1 MKRIT
6 LYAIISSQINVPI
19 ETAAIA
25 AIEGGAGM
33 LQLREKNVSEREIVT
48 LAKKLLKITREYG
61 VPLIINDSPE
71 AAAMSGA
78 DGVHLGQSDG
88 SPAAARKILGEKA
101 IIGVTAKTL
110 SQAREAVH
118 IGADYLGCGAVF
130 PTPTKANALPMT
142 METLSEICSAVNIPV
157 FAIGGITPANAG
169 SLANTGITGVAS
181 VSGVFGYPTP
191 EEIEEAARTLCRF
204 KEKNR

>member
-1 MKRIT
+1 
-6 LYAIISSQINVPI
+6 
-19 ETAAIA
+19 
-25 AIEGGAGM
+25 M
-33 LQLREKNVSEREIVT
+33 LQLREKNAPEEEIVS

-110 SQAREAVH
+110 SQAREAVRM
-118 IGADYLGCGAVF
+118 GADYLGCGAVF

-157 FAIGGITPANAG
+157 FAIGGITPANAK
-169 SLANTGITGVAS
+169 SLAGTGITGVAS

-191 EEIEEAARTLCRF
+191 EEIKEAAKALCRF
-204 KEKNR
+204 NEENR

>member
-33 LQLREKNVSEREIVT
+33 LQLREKNVPEEEIVS

-110 SQAREAVH
+110 SQAREAVRM
-118 IGADYLGCGAVF
+118 GADYLGCGAVF
-130 PTPTKANALPMT
+130 PTPTKVNALPMT
-142 METLSEICSAVNIPV
+142 AQTLSEICSAVNIPV

>member
-6 LYAIISSQINVPI
+6 LYAIISSRINVPI
-19 ETAAIA
+19 ETAARA

-33 LQLREKNVSEREIVT
+33 LQLREKNTPEEEIVT

-110 SQAREAVH
+110 SQAREAVRM
-118 IGADYLGCGAVF
+118 GADYLGCGAVF

-142 METLSEICSAVNIPV
+142 METLSEICSAVDIPV
-157 FAIGGITPANAG
+157 FAIGGITPANAR
-169 SLANTGITGVAS
+169 SLADTGITGVAS

-191 EEIEEAARTLCRF
+191 EEIKEAAGMLCRF
-204 KEKNR
+204 NEENR